1 MASMPDVDERYPKN
15 VAALA
20 ALLAAR
26 AAPAPPTAP
35 FRVGS
40 AVFRAPPPLRA
51 PPPSTRGSIDAGKTD
66 GSDDD
71 DVDDLLGELTDMLLV
86 GAGDADSGHAE
97 VHLQFKSDVFGG
109 LHLRLIKKPE
119 GLVAVFLV
127 DDAATRR
134 AVAAHVD
141 ALVARLRDKG
151 FVVVDARLEVSGASS
166 S

>member
-1 MASMPDVDERYPKN
+1 MTTSVDVDERYPRH

-26 AAPAPPTAP
+26 TAPAAPTAP

-40 AVFRAPPPLRA
+40 AVFRAPPPRRA
-51 PPPSTRGSIDAGKTD
+51 PPPPPRASRDSSAGSG
-66 GSDDD
+66 DDD
-71 DVDDLLGELTDMLLV
+71 DVDDLLGELTDMMLV
-86 GAGDADSGHAE
+86 GAGEADSGHAE

-119 GLVAVFLV
+119 GLVAVFHV
-127 DDAATRR
+127 PDAATRR

-151 FVVVDARLEVSGASS
+151 FVVVDARLEVSG
-166 S
+166 

>member
-1 MASMPDVDERYPKN
+1 MTSVDVDERYPRN

-26 AAPAPPTAP
+26 AAPAAPTAP

-51 PPPSTRGSIDAGKTD
+51 PPPTRAVVNAGDD
-66 GSDDD
+66 GDGADDE
-71 DVDDLLGELTDMLLV
+71 VDDLLGELTDMMLV

-119 GLVAVFLV
+119 GLVAVFHV

-166 S
+166 A

>member
-1 MASMPDVDERYPKN
+1 MADVDERYPKN

-26 AAPAPPTAP
+26 AAPAAPTAP
-35 FRVGS
+35 FRVGA
-40 AVFRAPPPLRA
+40 AVFRAPPPRRA
-51 PPPSTRGSIDAGKTD
+51 PPPSTRASIDAGKTE
-66 GSDDD
+66 SSDD
-71 DVDDLLGELTDMLLV
+71 DVDDLLGELTDMMLV

-127 DDAATRR
+127 NDAATRR

-151 FVVVDARLEVSGASS
+151 FVVVEARLEVAGASS
-166 S
+166 SST